1 MNRNMHEYRR
11 IFLYFE
17 DAWVKSKDKKQRFNN
32 FFNDEC
38 LTDPNLQILF
48 YSSSNWGLFLN
59 VKYEINLKTKT
70 KINNHIVKQFQDIA

>member
-32 FFNDEC
+32 FFSDEC
-38 LTDPNLQILF
+38 EMDPNLQILF
-48 YSSSNWGLFLN
+48 YSSL
-59 VKYEINLKTKT
+59 IM
-70 KINNHIVKQFQDIA
+70 QFKLWFILEC

>member
-38 LTDPNLQILF
+38 ETDPNLQILF
-48 YSSSNWGLFLN
+48 TGVQIVVYSRMLYMKS
-59 VKYEINLKTKT
+59 T
-70 KINNHIVKQFQDIA
+70 